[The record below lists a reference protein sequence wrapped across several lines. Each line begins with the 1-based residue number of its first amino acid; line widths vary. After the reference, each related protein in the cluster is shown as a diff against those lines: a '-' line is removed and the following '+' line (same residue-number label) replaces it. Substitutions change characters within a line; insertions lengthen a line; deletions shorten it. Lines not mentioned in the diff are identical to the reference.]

1 MVTTLDISKKL
12 AEAIKESG
20 LSQTEIANQIG
31 VRQQQISCYINGKTL
46 PALDTLSRLCSLLD
60 LDANEILCVEK
71 PKNY

>member
-1 MVTTLDISKKL
+1 MVATLDISKKL